1 MLIRE
6 FIGADCMIAKQEVLV
21 GKVLEV
27 VVDPNRPKLV
37 ALIVGR
43 DKKKNNWKILKIVN
57 VIDGWNGLVWIKSR
71 DSLFTFKQAK
81 IVADIFEQGYL
92 VIGRWALNKDL
103 QRIGKIV
110 DFDFD
115 LLTGAINNFHLE
127 KGVGWWKQKRIIG
140 ARMFIEVIQKGVVF
154 DINGS
159 ADLRLQKIQEVELVI
174 Q

>member
-6 FIGADCMIAKQEVLV
+6 FIGADCMIAKQEVSV
-21 GKVLEV
+21 GKVIEV
-27 VVDPNRPKLV
+27 VVDPNRPKIV

-43 DKKKNNWKILKIVN
+43 NRKKSNWKIIKIVS
-57 VIDGWNGLVWIKSR
+57 VIDGWNGLVWIRSR
-71 DSLFTFKQAK
+71 ESVISFDRARLIAN
-81 IVADIFEQGYL
+81 IFEQGYL
-92 VIGRWALNKDL
+92 VLGRWALNKNLDK
-103 QRIGKIV
+103 IGKIR

-115 LLTGAINNFHLE
+115 LLTGMINNFHVE

-140 ARMFIEVIQKGVVF
+140 ARLFIEIISKGVVF
-154 DINGS
+154 DLDNT